1 MPTEAD
7 ARIAIDRKL
16 KEAGWTLEG
25 NRKNVLTEQHSGAGT
40 SDYLLLDRNGRNYAI
55 IEAKNDTID
64 PYLAKEQARGY
75 AEAKGCRYVYLAN
88 SEQIYF
94 WDLQFGDAE
103 PVEKFLSPDDLQRRD
118 DLRGLRKPL
127 TQIKHNSSIAERPYQ
142 VEAIDTIARQY
153 DEGRRKFLLEM
164 ATGTGKTRL
173 AASLID
179 RFLKAKQAERV
190 LFIVDRIELRK
201 QAFGV
206 FQEQFRG
213 TYTVASYKPGRHGDW
228 GGANVVVATIQSL
241 NLHYREDFT
250 PGYFDLI
257 FNDECHRSIYGDLPR
272 QVLEYF
278 HATRIGL
285 TATPRDFLRGIDPDD
300 FSENNPKA
308 LEARIMRDTYR
319 YFNCEDGTP
328 TFRYAIQDAVKDG
341 WLVPPKI
348 YRMLTLITKEAV
360 SEIGWNTEIDGE
372 DYTFTVGQLE
382 KKVIVPGR
390 NELLCRQFL
399 ENALKAPDG
408 SIGKTIVFAV
418 SQDHAANLAKILNK
432 LAPEGN
438 GRFAEVITSRVKGAS
453 ELAKEFRNEDNHW
466 PRIAVTVDMLSTGY
480 DCPEAL
486 NLVLARPVASPITY
500 IQIKGRGTRL
510 HTFKD
515 PSGKEIGEKK
525 EFLIHDFCEV
535 VEYFEEEYDFEAP
548 MPIPPGKGEEAAG
561 DTWEAQPEDGGK
573 KALPVGPLLSGAHDE
588 TALTEFIEVGPEGEK
603 VDRMLYQEKWKAIVS
618 EAVKDMPQ
626 ILKDAKEGELSEESL
641 AYLQSEVL
649 DRPKEYFN
657 ERNLSKVYKVFA
669 GLSDF
674 VKVALGLEEL
684 PSVEEQLEEVVETL
698 RAQYGLN
705 LEQIRLL
712 KVLVTQLS
720 QSPRLA
726 RDFERGD
733 FAFLNNAPFSSY
745 GGIDAYLRQFGTIA
759 KEIFSVIQSSPPL
772 RLMLMS

>member
-25 NRKNVLTEQHSGAGT
+25 NGKNVLTEQHSGAGT

-64 PYLAKEQARGY
+64 PYLAKDQARGY

-94 WDLQFGDAE
+94 WNLQFGDAE
-103 PVEKFLSPDDLQRRD
+103 PVEKFLSPEDLQRRD
-118 DLRGLRKPL
+118 DMRGLRKPL
-127 TQIKHNSSIAERPYQ
+127 AQVKHNGSIAERPYQ
-142 VEAIDTIARQY
+142 TEASDTIAKQY

-173 AASLID
+173 AAALID

-213 TYTVASYKPGRHGDW
+213 TYAVASYKPCRHGDW

-241 NLHYREDFT
+241 NFHYREDFT

-300 FSENNPKA
+300 LSGNNPKA

-319 YFNCEDGTP
+319 YFDCEDGAP
-328 TFRYAIQDAVKDG
+328 TFRYSIQDAVKDG

-372 DYTFTVGQLE
+372 DYTFTIGQLE
-382 KKVIVPGR
+382 RKVFVPHR

-399 ENALKAPDG
+399 ENALKTPDG
-408 SIGKTIVFAV
+408 SVGKTIVFSV
-418 SQDHAANLAKILNK
+418 SQDHATSLAKILNR
-432 LAPEGN
+432 LVPEGN
-438 GRFAEVITSRVKGAS
+438 GRFAEVITSRVREAS
-453 ELAKEFRNEDNHW
+453 ELAKQFRKEEHHW
-466 PRIAVTVDMLSTGY
+466 PRVAVTVDMLSTGY
-480 DCPEAL
+480 DCPEIL
-486 NLVLARPVASPITY
+486 NLVLARPVASPVTY
-500 IQIKGRGTRL
+500 VQIKGRGTRL

-515 PSGKEIGEKK
+515 ANDKEIGKK
-525 EFLIHDFCEV
+525 TEFLIHDFCEV
-535 VEYFEEEYDFEAP
+535 VEYFEEEYDYEAP
-548 MPIPPGKGEEAAG
+548 APLPLGTGGDNGTGSGGGGGPPPPPPPP
-561 DTWEAQPEDGGK
+561 WEQLVSTAK
-573 KALPVGPLLSGAHDE
+573 DE

-618 EAVKDMPQ
+618 EAIKDMPQ
-626 ILKDAKEGELSEESL
+626 ILEDAKEGELSEESL
-641 AYLQSEVL
+641 VYLQSEIL
-649 DRPKEYFN
+649 DKPREYFN

-674 VKVALGLEEL
+674 VRVALGLEEL
-684 PSVEEQLEEVVETL
+684 PTVAKQLDDVVETL

-705 LEQIRLL
+705 LEQVRLL
-712 KVLVTQLS
+712 KVLVSQLS

-726 RDFERGD
+726 QAFERGD
-733 FAFLNNAPFSSY
+733 YSFLNNAPFSSY
-745 GGIDAYLRQFGTIA
+745 GGIDAYLRQFGDIA
-759 KEIFSVIQSSPPL
+759 KDVFSTVQSSPPL